1 MKRVIALLLA
11 LILFAG
17 VLPIDAAA
25 TEQEFVNVQLILDGK
40 PRQYK
45 VIESGSELMFS
56 GEDLAAMGGYEYRV
70 EKGSAYFTRGMKTLR
85 VDLDESR
92 MYPFEDITLVGKVKM
107 AEKVREVDSVYYF
120 PGTEMLPWLNVDCFV
135 LDGQLNICK
144 DEVSIWEIIPVFD
157 PEEFEFDFTACCKEL
172 GVNGKYLKARAY
184 LQDKG
189 LTGMFF
195 DIIPVVGD
203 SLDYYDLFED
213 IVQDQSAADEDID
226 EMLEDAEDVS
236 YWMEIAEDFEVI
248 EDIPDELRLFGEVAN
263 FLSNNAVPFSFEM
276 ASYVKNFYQN
286 HENILAAFHSMIVN
300 SGVYK
305 HQLPMTA
312 ISALMEVEES
322 YTDYYAGIE
331 YKMMKTIG
339 ETAFEGL
346 ASVPSGLFEAA
357 TTLIGFAEAT
367 SPDWAEGI
375 NRISSYDMIAEYC
388 VRTYEEMTDHT
399 WMSSIKDMCGLA
411 YMYLYS
417 CEQNWNAMADYA
429 IKEGKL
435 DSAAK
440 YTAMAEST
448 EEWQRKFM
456 EAVSAAM
463 NDSHEYEVVDGS
475 MKRGYTD
482 KLKAMF
488 STLKRTV
495 NKEMQLLAVHEY
507 SDDGGTIYSFKYGD
521 SGYINEITE
530 YHYGEY
536 YVDSEIDPIDIVH
549 TYEYD
554 ELDRLTIANG
564 YNGYDITNYFYN
576 DNGLLERTTSSF
588 MDYIETSYTY
598 DDSNRLVLEEVRYND
613 VSMHIEYMYDER
625 DELIQVSVEGGYDD
639 ASDVFTSGNS
649 KDDSSNACFYYSLM
663 TEHENNQ
670 YSPFSISEVRSC
682 ASIYDAVGNTIFS
695 LSLSEPKY
703 TTDEFGYLTKIVCE
717 YCTYELYYVD
727 VAENSVILDGLDLSK
742 EFEMLDYAILI
753 GALRDAGLTD
763 IQWDLS
769 DVEEDGTCELL
780 IQASGGDWYSYPLLA
795 DMDKRLLWYYTPA
808 GPASSAGWSLIN
820 SSKKCAFNDMYGS
833 AAYNG
838 SKYFTWN
845 GNSWNLLAGYER
857 RNTEYDAEGNPI
869 FSEQC
874 EWLGSEISI
883 DDYREKMSDLEVTD
897 LILYSPSLSEIYIVG
912 DPNQIINE
920 LDAYISESGR
930 FWIKDKLNTGKIV
943 YFIPS
948 AASIW
953 KTEPS
958 NIAEE
963 LGQSYFDCALTL
975 ITVDISEESVSL
987 VLSRTYSYEE

>member
-144 DEVSIWEIIPVFD
+144 DEVSIWEIIPVFA

-184 LQDKG
+184 LQDEG

-263 FLSNNAVPFSFEM
+263 FLSNNAVSFSFEM

-346 ASVPSGLFEAA
+346 ASVPSGLFDAA
-357 TTLIGFAEAT
+357 TTLVGFAEAT

-435 DSAAK
+435 DLAA
-440 YTAMAEST
+440 E
-448 EEWQRKFM
+448 
-456 EAVSAAM
+456 
-463 NDSHEYEVVDGS
+463 
-475 MKRGYTD
+475 
-482 KLKAMF
+482 
-488 STLKRTV
+488 
-495 NKEMQLLAVHEY
+495 
-507 SDDGGTIYSFKYGD
+507 
-521 SGYINEITE
+521 
-530 YHYGEY
+530 
-536 YVDSEIDPIDIVH
+536 
-549 TYEYD
+549 
-554 ELDRLTIANG
+554 
-564 YNGYDITNYFYN
+564 
-576 DNGLLERTTSSF
+576 
-588 MDYIETSYTY
+588 
-598 DDSNRLVLEEVRYND
+598 
-613 VSMHIEYMYDER
+613 
-625 DELIQVSVEGGYDD
+625 
-639 ASDVFTSGNS
+639 
-649 KDDSSNACFYYSLM
+649 
-663 TEHENNQ
+663 
-670 YSPFSISEVRSC
+670 
-682 ASIYDAVGNTIFS
+682 
-695 LSLSEPKY
+695 
-703 TTDEFGYLTKIVCE
+703 
-717 YCTYELYYVD
+717 
-727 VAENSVILDGLDLSK
+727 
-742 EFEMLDYAILI
+742 
-753 GALRDAGLTD
+753 
-763 IQWDLS
+763 
-769 DVEEDGTCELL
+769 
-780 IQASGGDWYSYPLLA
+780 
-795 DMDKRLLWYYTPA
+795 
-808 GPASSAGWSLIN
+808 
-820 SSKKCAFNDMYGS
+820 
-833 AAYNG
+833 
-838 SKYFTWN
+838 
-845 GNSWNLLAGYER
+845 
-857 RNTEYDAEGNPI
+857 
-869 FSEQC
+869 
-874 EWLGSEISI
+874 
-883 DDYREKMSDLEVTD
+883 
-897 LILYSPSLSEIYIVG
+897 
-912 DPNQIINE
+912 
-920 LDAYISESGR
+920 
-930 FWIKDKLNTGKIV
+930 
-943 YFIPS
+943 
-948 AASIW
+948 
-953 KTEPS
+953 
-958 NIAEE
+958 
-963 LGQSYFDCALTL
+963 
-975 ITVDISEESVSL
+975 
-987 VLSRTYSYEE
+987 